1 MGITTP
7 AALATEKRLKAPVTV
22 YYFHSAIRCETCLQI
37 EELTSAIL
45 AANFPEELRN
55 VQVYWRPLNVD
66 RPENRHFTA
75 EFKLSANALVVA
87 RTESSGVTTWKTV
100 DDAWSLI
107 NKPNLFEQR
116 LHEVVAGMMDG
127 GTP

>member
-75 EFKLSANALVVA
+75 EFKLSAKALVVA

>member
-7 AALATEKRLKAPVTV
+7 AALATEKCLKAPVTV

-75 EFKLSANALVVA
+75 EFKLSAKALVVA